1 MLRVGLTGGLAT
13 GKSFVGRAL
22 ADLGCHLLQADELG
36 HAALEPG
43 GGAYQGAV
51 EVFGRGI
58 LDPEG
63 RIDRRRL
70 GLRVFASPEDLAR
83 LNALVHPVVIA
94 QQQTWFEELERRDPR
109 AIGVVEAAILIET
122 GSYRRFSKLIL
133 TVCEPDQQIE
143 RAMKRDGLSREE
155 VLRRL
160 DRQMPLTEK
169 RHYADYVIDTSGD
182 KADTLDQVARL
193 YAMLRSLEP

>member
-13 GKSFVGRAL
+13 GKTFVGRAL
-22 ADLGCHLLQADELG
+22 TNLGCHLLQADELG

-43 GGAYQGAV
+43 GGAYQGAI
-51 EVFGRGI
+51 EAFGLEI
-58 LDPEG
+58 LDDGG

-160 DRQMPLTEK
+160 DRQMPLDEK
-169 RHYADYVIDTSGD
+169 RRYADYVIDTSGD
-182 KADTLDQVARL
+182 KAGTLDQVARL
-193 YAMLRSLEP
+193 YALLRSHEP

>member
-13 GKSFVGRAL
+13 GKTFVGRAL
-22 ADLGCHLLQADELG
+22 ANLGCHLLQADELG

-43 GGAYQGAV
+43 GGAYQGAI
-51 EVFGRGI
+51 EAFGLEI
-58 LDPEG
+58 LDDGG

-133 TVCEPDQQIE
+133 AVCEPDRQIE

-160 DRQMPLTEK
+160 DRQMPLDEK
-169 RHYADYVIDTSGD
+169 RRYADYVIDTSGD
-182 KADTLDQVARL
+182 KAGTLDQVARL
-193 YAMLRSLEP
+193 YALLRSHEP

>member
-13 GKSFVGRAL
+13 GKTFVGRAL
-22 ADLGCHLLQADELG
+22 ANLGCHLLQADELG

-43 GGAYQGAV
+43 GGAYQGAI
-51 EVFGRGI
+51 EAFGLEI
-58 LDPEG
+58 LDDGG

-160 DRQMPLTEK
+160 DRQMPLDEK
-169 RHYADYVIDTSGD
+169 RRYADYVIDTSGD
-182 KADTLDQVARL
+182 KAGTLDQVARL
-193 YAMLRSLEP
+193 YALLRSHEP

>member
-13 GKSFVGRAL
+13 GKTFVGRAL
-22 ADLGCHLLQADELG
+22 ANLGCHLLQADALG

-43 GGAYQGAV
+43 GGAYQGAI
-51 EVFGRGI
+51 EAFGREI
-58 LDPEG
+58 LDDGG

-160 DRQMPLTEK
+160 DRQMPLDEK
-169 RHYADYVIDTSGD
+169 RRYADYVIDTSGD
-182 KADTLDQVARL
+182 KAGTLDQVARL
-193 YAMLRSLEP
+193 YALLRSHEP

>member
-13 GKSFVGRAL
+13 GKTFVGRAL
-22 ADLGCHLLQADELG
+22 ANLGCHLLQADALG

-43 GGAYQGAV
+43 GGAYQGAI
-51 EVFGRGI
+51 EAFGSEI
-58 LDPEG
+58 LDDGG

-160 DRQMPLTEK
+160 DRQMPLDEK
-169 RHYADYVIDTSGD
+169 RRYADYVIDTSGD
-182 KADTLDQVARL
+182 KAGTLDQVARL
-193 YAMLRSLEP
+193 YALLRSHEP

>member
-13 GKSFVGRAL
+13 GKTFVGRAL
-22 ADLGCHLLQADELG
+22 ANLGCHLLQADELG

-43 GGAYQGAV
+43 GGAYQGAI
-51 EVFGRGI
+51 EAFGREI
-58 LDPEG
+58 LDDGG

-160 DRQMPLTEK
+160 DRQMPLDEK
-169 RHYADYVIDTSGD
+169 RRYADYVIDTSGD
-182 KADTLDQVARL
+182 KAGTLDQVARL
-193 YAMLRSLEP
+193 YASLRSHEP

>member
-13 GKSFVGRAL
+13 GKTFVGRAL

-36 HAALEPG
+36 HAALDPE
-43 GGAYQGAV
+43 GGAYQGAIDA
-51 EVFGRGI
+51 FGREI
-58 LDPEG
+58 LDSGG

-160 DRQMPLTEK
+160 DRQMPLAEK
-169 RHYADYVIDTSGD
+169 RRYADYVIDTSGD

-193 YAMLRSLEP
+193 YAMLRSYEP

>member
-43 GGAYQGAV
+43 GGAYHGAI
-51 EVFGRGI
+51 EAFGREI

-70 GLRVFASPEDLAR
+70 GLRVFSSPEDLDR

-94 QQQTWFEELERRDPR
+94 QQQTWFEELELRDPR

-143 RAMKRDGLSREE
+143 RAMKRDRLAREE

-160 DRQMPLTEK
+160 ERQMPLAEK
-169 RHYADYVIDTSGD
+169 RRYADYVIDTSGD

-193 YAMLRSLEP
+193 YAMLRSHEP

>member
-13 GKSFVGRAL
+13 GKTFVGRAL
-22 ADLGCHLLQADELG
+22 ANLGCHLLQADELG

-43 GGAYQGAV
+43 GGAYQGAI
-51 EVFGRGI
+51 EAFGREI
-58 LDPEG
+58 LDDGG

-70 GLRVFASPEDLAR
+70 GVRVFASPEDLAR

-160 DRQMPLTEK
+160 DRQMPLDEK
-169 RHYADYVIDTSGD
+169 RRYADYVIDTSGD
-182 KADTLDQVARL
+182 KAGTLDQVARL
-193 YAMLRSLEP
+193 YALLRSHEP